1 MVSLTAIIPTQA
13 RDIDRL
19 ALLRRSLHS
28 ALYQLQDG
36 DEIICVGDTR
46 EGSLDDARE
55 LCLRANAEAPA
66 GAVVRYF
73 PHDSGRPS
81 WGHDQINHAMTKAR
95 GEYLCF
101 QDDDD
106 CFCAGAFGAMREE
119 VAKLPHPAPLL
130 FRFVTHFG
138 LVVWTRRGVV
148 AERHIG
154 GHCAVVPNLPS
165 LLGEWGQRYE
175 GDYDFVRS
183 TVDLWAAV
191 GVEPVFVDRLI
202 AVARPVVRYA

>member
-1 MVSLTAIIPTQA
+1 M
-13 RDIDRL
+13 
-19 ALLRRSLHS
+19 LRRSIES
-28 ALYQLQDG
+28 ALCQCRDG
-36 DEIICVGDTR
+36 DEVVVCGDTTSDPLEAVR
-46 EGSLDDARE
+46 EVCGRLGQ
-55 LCLRANAEAPA
+55 EAPP
-66 GAVVRYF
+66 GVAVRFMSHTPGY
-73 PHDSGRPS
+73 HDF
-81 WGHDQINHAMTKAR
+81 GHSQINHAMTKAH

-106 CFCAGAFGAMREE
+106 CFCAGAFDAMRE
-119 VAKLPHPAPLL
+119 AIAALPHPAPLL
-130 FRFVTHFG
+130 FRFATHFG
-138 LVVWTRRGVV
+138 LVVWTQRGVV

-175 GDYDFVRS
+175 GDYDFIRS

-202 AVARPVVRYA
+202 GVARPVVRYA